1 MFCDILQVNDFC
13 KLTNFTIVYIY
24 IKKYFPHAKMLSNRT
39 GFDDMMNECLFCT
52 LLSLSL
58 GQVIFL
64 EMEWP
69 LDYHG
74 NLRRDLMANM

>member
-1 MFCDILQVNDFC
+1 MAS
-13 KLTNFTIVYIY
+13 K
-24 IKKYFPHAKMLSNRT
+24 RT

-52 LLSLSL
+52 PLSLSLSL